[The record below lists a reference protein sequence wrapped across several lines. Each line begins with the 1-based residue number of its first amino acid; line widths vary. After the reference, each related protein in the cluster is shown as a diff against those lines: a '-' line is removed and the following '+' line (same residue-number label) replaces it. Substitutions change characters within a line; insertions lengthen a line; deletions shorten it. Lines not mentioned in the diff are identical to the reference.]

1 VENDFL
7 TALTGQS
14 THEDLVEKSGLRRI
28 LFHES
33 YLRRT
38 FKKKRC
44 NQLSADQI
52 MDIFRCS
59 PLDHNITGVVKKVVV
74 NARVVH
80 LADFY
85 GVGQSTVHD
94 IFQMRG
100 ARVIPQKI
108 WPAAHDFRKN
118 SSS

>member
-1 VENDFL
+1 MSIRSCRKVLVWNVGEKW
-7 TALTGQS
+7 TITTGK
-14 THEDLVEKSGLRRI
+14 EKRSDGGE
-28 LFHES
+28 ES
-33 YLRRT
+33 
-38 FKKKRC
+38 KKKRC

-52 MDIFRCS
+52 IDIFRCS

-85 GVGQSTVHD
+85 GVGQSMVHD

-100 ARVIPQKI
+100 ARVKVILSQ
-108 WPAAHDFRKN
+108 N
-118 SSS
+118 S